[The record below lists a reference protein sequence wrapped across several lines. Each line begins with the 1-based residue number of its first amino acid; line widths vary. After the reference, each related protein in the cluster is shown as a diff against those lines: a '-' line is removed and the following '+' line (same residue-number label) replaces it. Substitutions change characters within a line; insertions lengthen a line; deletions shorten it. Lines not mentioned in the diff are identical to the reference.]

1 MKYKKSDIKVYTK
14 IRFGLESFLFEMS
27 KCYEVIIY
35 TTNLEEYVEQV
46 LKEIDKKKRISAV
59 LLKEKCLN
67 INKVHFLKS
76 LKVLGRNPQNVVFID
91 VSFIFT

>member
-1 MKYKKSDIKVYTK
+1 MPYKKSEINVYSK

-27 KCYEVIIY
+27 KMYEIVVY
-35 TTNLEEYVEQV
+35 TTNFPEYVQEV
-46 LKEIDKKKRISAV
+46 LKNIDKKKRISHV

-76 LKVLGRNPQNVVFID
+76 LKALGRDP
-91 VSFIFT
+91 